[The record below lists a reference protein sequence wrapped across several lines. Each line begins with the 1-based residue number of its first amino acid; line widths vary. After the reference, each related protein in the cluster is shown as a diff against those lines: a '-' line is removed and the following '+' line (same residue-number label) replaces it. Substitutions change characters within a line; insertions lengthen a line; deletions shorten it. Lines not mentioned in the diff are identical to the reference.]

1 MAATNS
7 YEIPLPKLRYIKFK
21 VENSVARLTLDN
33 KPYNLLTVAMMRE
46 IAIVLESLTGRGDV
60 KCVVMDSAQP
70 VFSSGISREDSKA
83 ERIFQ
88 TLDAFNSVFQAIVNC
103 SKPLIVAVDGQAI
116 GTGCELVAFGDLII
130 ATPRAQFAQPEV
142 RLGVFP
148 PFASVMLPA
157 VVGPKRA
164 YEMILTGQ
172 PMSGV
177 EARERGFVNRLVP
190 ENELQSSIEEVV
202 ARIVQFSGPVLE
214 MTKMVIASSQGLPLE
229 KALKRSQD
237 VYLNQLML
245 LEDAQEGV
253 RAVFENR
260 RPVWRNK

>member
-1 MAATNS
+1 MADTDTTS
-7 YEIPLPKLRYIKFK
+7 LLLPKLRFIKFK
-21 VENSVARLTLDN
+21 VKDSVARLTLDHA
-33 KPYNLLTVAMMRE
+33 PYNLLTVPMMRE
-46 IAIVLESLTGRGDV
+46 MALVLEALAGRNEI

-70 VFSSGISREDSKA
+70 VFSSGISREDSKT
-83 ERIFQ
+83 EHIFQ
-88 TLDAFNSVFQAIVNC
+88 TLDAFNSVFQAIGEC
-103 SKPLIVAVDGQAI
+103 AKPLIVVVDGQAI
-116 GTGCELVAFGDLII
+116 GTGCELVAFADLIV

-142 RLGVFP
+142 KVGVFP

-157 VVGPKRA
+157 MIGPKRA

-190 ENELQSSIEEVV
+190 ENELQSAVDEIVE
-202 ARIVQFSGPVLE
+202 RIIQLSGPVLE
-214 MTKMVIASSQGLPLE
+214 MTKMVIASTQGLPL
-229 KALKRSQD
+229 KQAIKRSQD
-237 VYLNQLML
+237 IYLNQLMM